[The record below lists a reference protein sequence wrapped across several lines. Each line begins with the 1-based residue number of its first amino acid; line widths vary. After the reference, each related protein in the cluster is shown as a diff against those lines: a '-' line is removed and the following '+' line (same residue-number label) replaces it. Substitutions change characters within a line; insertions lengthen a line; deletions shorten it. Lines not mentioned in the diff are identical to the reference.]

1 MSEQLSSHSQFFD
14 PDLIRRALAEDIGR
28 GDVTTEATIPAYVQ
42 ATARIVAR
50 ETGVV
55 AGLPLAQRVFAAL
68 DPAIRFEA
76 HVADGDAVEAGAT
89 LARISGAAR
98 ALLTAERVALNFL
111 GRLSGVATLTARCV
125 AAVAGTQAQ
134 IVDTRKTTPGLRGLE
149 KYAVRMG
156 GGRNH
161 RGGLDDGVL
170 IKDNHIAASGGVRPA
185 ILRARTHASHL
196 LRIEVECED
205 EEQVSD
211 AVQSGADVILLD
223 NMPLERLRA
232 NVEWI
237 RTHAPTTIIE
247 ASGSIGTDPT
257 RLAAV
262 AATGVD
268 LISLGALTHS
278 APNFDVSLEFDPAAK
293 GAER

>member
-1 MSEQLSSHSQFFD
+1 MSEQTPTYDPLFD
-14 PDLIRRALAEDIGR
+14 PALIRRALAEDIGR
-28 GDVTTEATIPAYVQ
+28 GDVTSEAVVPAGIQ
-42 ATARIVAR
+42 ASAQIVAR
-50 ETGVV
+50 EAGVI

-68 DPAIRFEA
+68 DPAVTFEA
-76 HVADGDAVEAGAT
+76 RVVDGDAVEAGAT
-89 LARISGAAR
+89 LAQVSGAAH
-98 ALLTAERVALNFL
+98 ALLSGERIALNFL
-111 GRLSGVATLTARCV
+111 GRLSGIATLTARCV
-125 AAVAGTQAQ
+125 AAVAGTRAQ
-134 IVDTRKTTPGLRGLE
+134 VVDTRKTTPGLRALE

-161 RGGLDDGVL
+161 RAGLDDGVL
-170 IKDNHIAASGGVRPA
+170 IKDNHIAAVGGVRVA
-185 ILRARTHASHL
+185 ILRARAGASHL

-205 EEQVSD
+205 EQQVSD
-211 AVQSGADVILLD
+211 AVESGAEVILLD

-237 RTHAPTTIIE
+237 RTHAPLTIIE
-247 ASGSIGTDPT
+247 ASGGIGTDPA

-278 APNFDVSLEFDPAAK
+278 APNFDVSLEF
-293 GAER
+293 ES